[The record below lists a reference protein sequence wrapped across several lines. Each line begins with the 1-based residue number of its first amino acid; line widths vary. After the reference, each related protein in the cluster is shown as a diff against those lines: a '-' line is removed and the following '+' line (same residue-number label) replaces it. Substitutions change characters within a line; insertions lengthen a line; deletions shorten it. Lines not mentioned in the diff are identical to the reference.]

1 MTKTVTV
8 KQKRFFDRF
17 MTRMGEGPNYK
28 NEICMK
34 KIIILC
40 SVSLVFM
47 VPFRSDGQPRDTLGF
62 NMDTLYGIASFYSLN
77 LDSTLTSTGEYYTH
91 GKLTAASNFYKM
103 NTWVRVTNLRNG
115 RSVVVRINDRM
126 HPRMAAKGRV
136 IDLSRSAAKILGF
149 MKGGLTKV
157 RLVKVPKGTKK

>member
-1 MTKTVTV
+1 
-8 KQKRFFDRF
+8 
-17 MTRMGEGPNYK
+17 
-28 NEICMK
+28 MK

-40 SVSLVFM
+40 VVCLSFLSALQASAQ
-47 VPFRSDGQPRDTLGF
+47 RKDTLGF
-62 NMDTLYGIASFYSLN
+62 DLDTLYGIASYYSMS
-77 LDSTLTSTGEYYTH
+77 LDSTLTATGEYYTH
-91 GKLTAASNFYKM
+91 GKLTAASNFYKL

-126 HPRMAAKGRV
+126 HKKMAAKGRV

-157 RLVKVPKGTKK
+157 QLVKVPKGTKK